1 MSKMNLEVNAIYK
14 YHFVKLKM
22 EKIIVKNAVQDII
35 LILLHQVYNH
45 NYFSWNHYLL

>member
-1 MSKMNLEVNAIYK
+1 MKLELNAIYK

-35 LILLHQVYNH
+35 LILLHQLESSPVVK
-45 NYFSWNHYLL
+45 YLLEIEFL